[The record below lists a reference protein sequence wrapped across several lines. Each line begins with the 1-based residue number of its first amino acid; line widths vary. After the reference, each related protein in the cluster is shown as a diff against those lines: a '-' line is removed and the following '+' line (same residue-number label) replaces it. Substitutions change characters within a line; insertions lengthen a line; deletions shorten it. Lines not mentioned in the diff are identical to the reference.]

1 MGVWTLH
8 TRSIGSASMSAAIAV
23 AAAAMALRVE
33 RRNGDRGDR
42 HAPQQEFHHEV
53 SLPAEP
59 AILRRGS
66 PKSPIWS
73 PVVSGADGYGARIFL
88 AADTVNELICV

>member
-1 MGVWTLH
+1 M
-8 TRSIGSASMSAAIAV
+8 GSAFMSAAITV

-33 RRNGDRGDR
+33 RRNGERGDR
-42 HAPQQEFHHEV
+42 HARQQEFHHEV
-53 SLPAEP
+53 SFPAEP

-66 PKSPIWS
+66 PKSPIWY
-73 PVVSGADGYGARIFL
+73 PVVRGADGCGARIFL